1 MSLYSLSDVCIED
14 DTRKVQAELN
24 GVFAS
29 PKVHV
34 RHLERLHPHDAV
46 VWSYMPECSSSA

>member
-1 MSLYSLSDVCIED
+1 MSWYSLSDVCIEG

-46 VWSYMPECSSSA
+46 AWSYMPECSSSA